1 MTVTRRSFIG
11 SAAALALSEA
21 FAAPSNASASA
32 SAKLFAPNGGRAADF
47 LLCRRLY
54 LDLCGRIPT
63 REEVESYVAARGAR
77 KQEALVDRLLASDDY
92 ADYWSM
98 RYCDF
103 LRVKSEF
110 PINLWPNAVY
120 VYHHRIRD
128 AIKNDEPWNEF
139 ARALLYGRG
148 SDFRV
153 PESNF
158 LRATARK
165 TPEGLSEAVS
175 TSLLFEPTEKYARYF
190 SRVRWK
196 KTREWKEEIVYLD
209 EGPADATPEAFME
222 QLEGPLA
229 PQFFA
234 TPLHRVHWWIYGG
247 KASNTTVN
255 RWMTPFRAGGWRLKP
270 LLKHVVMHPDYRRG
284 PGKGGF
290 PARRLD
296 AEVLDD
302 ALCSLTGMK
311 RSFASIAPEPFSF
324 LPPTRKSV
332 LVEDGSISSAFL
344 LLFGRPARDS
354 GLMEERDNKISAK
367 QRLYLY
373 NSSRLWRAL
382 GNMVSE
388 KGFASLPHQDQIAD
402 LYLRFLARPPVK
414 DELFLLDKKNH
425 INARDVA
432 WYLLNSREFLYRI

>member
-1 MTVTRRSFIG
+1 MNVSRRAFIG
-11 SAAALALSEA
+11 SAAALTLAESLT
-21 FAAPSNASASA
+21 AASNAD
-32 SAKLFAPNGGRAADF
+32 AKIFAPNGGRAADF
-47 LLCRRLY
+47 LLCRRMY

-63 REEVESYVAARGAR
+63 REEVEAYVASHDTR
-77 KQEALVDRLLASDDY
+77 KQEKLIDQLLDSDDY
-92 ADYWSM
+92 ADYWAM

-128 AIKNDEPWNEF
+128 AIKNDEPWNDF

-209 EGPADATPEAFME
+209 EGPEDATPEAFME
-222 QLEGPLA
+222 LLETTLA

-234 TPLHRVHWWIYGG
+234 TPIHRVHWWIYGG
-247 KASNTTVN
+247 KASNATVD
-255 RWMTPFRAGGWRLKP
+255 RWMTPFRSGGWRLKR
-270 LLKHVVMHPDYRRG
+270 LLRHVLTQSDYRRG

-302 ALCSLTGMK
+302 AICSLTGAK
-311 RSFASIAPEPFSF
+311 RSFSSIAPEPFSF
-324 LPPTRKSV
+324 LPPARKSI

-354 GLMEERDNKISAK
+354 GLMEERNNNITAK

-373 NSSRLWRAL
+373 NSSKLWRELGDMVAEKSFAAL
-382 GNMVSE
+382 
-388 KGFASLPHQDQIAD
+388 PRQDQIHD
-402 LYLRFLARPPVK
+402 LFMRFLSRPPVK
-414 DELFLLDKKNH
+414 DEIFLLDKKNN
-425 INARDVA
+425 INTRDVA